1 MYELIK
7 SQYLFIQSK
16 NRARGTPYDFEINFP
31 DGCISCETSEVMA
44 ITLMN
49 FDMPFN
55 WYMVNETNNTF
66 VFTNQ
71 TTSVSTTISIAHG
84 NYPYRKLADTINEGY
99 SGVYC
104 SYLSS
109 QNKLSFSFTQPHS
122 ISFIGKSYQILGFNS
137 TDAPS
142 GLNIESTLQLKQ
154 GTQVTEICLSLLG
167 LAPYR
172 DAFNMDTIGN
182 SIQISNVLLAMPFSV
197 NPFEM
202 MSFRNLNNQNTM
214 FFNNKKIN
222 SVRFTI
228 SDFDDNYLTYISDF
242 TMTLKVETYAIDTMS
257 EILNEKIESLLQINK
272 LLLIQGRHR

>member
-1 MYELIK
+1 
-7 SQYLFIQSK
+7 
-16 NRARGTPYDFEINFP
+16 
-31 DGCISCETSEVMA
+31 
-44 ITLMN
+44 
-49 FDMPFN
+49 
-55 WYMVNETNNTF
+55 MVNETNNTF

-71 TTSVSTTISIAHG
+71 TTSVSTTISIAYG
-84 NYPYRKLADTINEGY
+84 NYPYRKLADTINEEY

-104 SYLSS
+104 NYLPS
-109 QNKLSFSFTQPHS
+109 QNKLNFEFTQPHT

-142 GLNIESTLQLKQ
+142 GFNIESSIQLKQ

-202 MSFRNLNNQNTM
+202 MSFRNLWLT
-214 FFNNKKIN
+214 
-222 SVRFTI
+222 SLEVRLLPQGLQLFQ
-228 SDFDDNYLTYISDF
+228 S
-242 TMTLKVETYAIDTMS
+242 TLKHS
-257 EILNEKIESLLQINK
+257 LNQCLWK
-272 LLLIQGRHR
+272 